1 MDIAGQGYPLKYLYP
16 GLKVV
21 ISGQFC
27 TLLVNQYKQ
36 PIYTLIL
43 IIDYFDLHR
52 QDFSD
57 IEIWYGLEE
66 REGCQQTLR
75 EIMEEG
81 VELSDWQ

>member
-1 MDIAGQGYPLKYLYP
+1 MYHHGAISGLDWIVFDVWMDIAGQGYPFKYLYP

-36 PIYTLIL
+36 PIYSLILILIL

-57 IEIWYGLEE
+57 IEI
-66 REGCQQTLR
+66 
-75 EIMEEG
+75 
-81 VELSDWQ
+81 